1 MFLRLMPGSW
11 ALFMSVLF
19 GSRALRHD
27 LRQDLLSLSL
37 LKTYPLRGSQIVLA
51 ELALP
56 TLVLTA
62 FQAALVLIML
72 ASLPPPV
79 RAELTGVPLAGVAV
93 LAILAL
99 GAINAMSTAI
109 QNGAALMFPAWMQL
123 GVQNPGVEALGQNVL
138 STLGSFL
145 VLLLSFVLPAVVGAL
160 VWLLTQPFSGVL
172 AIGAAILAGITVLAG
187 QVALMLLPLGRL
199 LERTEPSAIV

>member
-1 MFLRLMPGSW
+1 
-11 ALFMSVLF
+11 
-19 GSRALRHD
+19 
-27 LRQDLLSLSL
+27 
-37 LKTYPLRGSQIVLA
+37 
-51 ELALP
+51 
-56 TLVLTA
+56 
-62 FQAALVLIML
+62 
-72 ASLPPPV
+72 
-79 RAELTGVPLAGVAV
+79 
-93 LAILAL
+93 
-99 GAINAMSTAI
+99 
-109 QNGAALMFPAWMQL
+109 
-123 GVQNPGVEALGQNVL
+123 VQNPGVEALGQNVL